1 MMIGMESSEFGADCI
16 NSWLAAWQHN
26 LLYAQ
31 DSDQGETRR
40 IWARVAFAA
49 LDGAE
54 QAGYSTR
61 YADASRFRLRAL
73 LIVDL
78 GPGDDPLWDPDRLAS
93 DVLEALPLSRKQA
106 ADWAVDWQRRSR
118 DEILALRTCK
128 ILLAPMKVITDR
140 VAEEP
145 LRTRID
151 RWLDLWPQLP

>member
-1 MMIGMESSEFGADCI
+1 MESPEFSADYI

-31 DSDQGETRR
+31 DPDQGETRR
-40 IWARVAFAA
+40 IWARVAFTA

-54 QAGYSTR
+54 QAGYLTR
-61 YADASRFRLRAL
+61 HADVSRFNLRAL
-73 LIVDL
+73 LIADL

-106 ADWAVDWQRRSR
+106 ADWAVGWQRRSR

-128 ILLAPMKVITDR
+128 VLLAPMKLITDR
-140 VAEEP
+140 LTEGPARV
-145 LRTRID
+145 RID
-151 RWLDLWPQLP
+151 RWLDLWRRLP